1 MKKACERYEI
11 NEVILAGG
19 VSANSYLRS
28 EMTKLMEKL
37 KIKLVIPPLW
47 CTTDNAAM
55 IAKVGE
61 KLFERGVVA
70 PLTISVDPNWEIQ
83 DYMKF

>member
-1 MKKACERYEI
+1 
-11 NEVILAGG
+11 
-19 VSANSYLRS
+19 
-28 EMTKLMEKL
+28 
-37 KIKLVIPPLW
+37 
-47 CTTDNAAM
+47 M

-61 KLFERGVVA
+61 KLFQRGVVA